1 MTTPNFTIF
10 LLKTITMHI
19 INIQQFIET
28 KSMMK
33 MIETSI
39 EDLMTMLK
47 EEINSIINTCYNNV
61 SCDFS
66 PQIYFY

>member
-1 MTTPNFTIF
+1 MHIIHHSYIVPFQNDYSQLYHF

-39 EDLMTMLK
+39 EDLMTML
-47 EEINSIINTCYNNV
+47 
-61 SCDFS
+61 
-66 PQIYFY
+66 